1 HIERVAL
8 NATANGQFTANVF
21 LDNTNT
27 ANEVSA
33 QIFSLDGKPVSNVF
47 TTRINKGDSVAL
59 FATTVYAPLLWTSE
73 TPNLYRVVV
82 TLLNNGK
89 PVHTVQERF
98 GFRTVE
104 VRERDGVY
112 INGTKVKFKGV
123 NHHSFWPSSG
133 RALSKRIS
141 LIDVQLMKDMN
152 MNAVRMSH
160 YPADD
165 HFYAVCDSLGL
176 YVLDELAGWHGHYD
190 TELGT
195 QLAKA
200 MIAKNGN
207 HPSIVMWDNGNEGGH
222 NYDLDAVFREAD
234 LQKRPVIHPWEDYGG
249 FDTQHYREYNY
260 GIANYEH
267 GHSIVMPTEFLHG
280 MYDGGHGAG
289 LQDYW
294 EAMWH
299 NPLNAGGFLWDF
311 ADQGVVRRDKNDSID
326 TDKNRG
332 ADGIVGPY
340 RQKEGS
346 YFAIKEIW
354 SPIHVERREITDAF
368 DGKINIENRYFF
380 TNTNQCRFTWL
391 LKNLLDTT
399 KMTATGTIP
408 STDIQPS
415 QKGTLQLTLPSN
427 WKLYDALYVTAY
439 DAHQKEIFT
448 WSFPIIRP
456 ADVVKAMFPADKNE
470 NVKLVEE
477 DTAYTATANGITVRI
492 NKRNGLLLQVQN
504 S

>member
-1 HIERVAL
+1 MKIVIRHVTTCFLIMAAIATSYGQETQIQYLSGTGEDYTVKWQFYCTAGRNSEKWTTIPVPSNWELQGFGTYNYGFAKDSARGKEKGLYKYTFNVPANWKGKKVNIVFEGAMTDTEVKINGQSAGPVHQGSYYRFRYNISNLLNYGKNNLLEVTVAKHAANESVNQAERRGDFWIFGGIFRPVYLEALPVEHIEQVAL

-234 LQKRPVIHPWEDYGG
+234 LQKRPVI
-249 FDTQHYREYNY
+249 
-260 GIANYEH
+260 
-267 GHSIVMPTEFLHG
+267 
-280 MYDGGHGAG
+280 
-289 LQDYW
+289 
-294 EAMWH
+294 
-299 NPLNAGGFLWDF
+299 
-311 ADQGVVRRDKNDSID
+311 
-326 TDKNRG
+326 
-332 ADGIVGPY
+332 
-340 RQKEGS
+340 
-346 YFAIKEIW
+346 
-354 SPIHVERREITDAF
+354 
-368 DGKINIENRYFF
+368 
-380 TNTNQCRFTWL
+380 
-391 LKNLLDTT
+391 
-399 KMTATGTIP
+399 
-408 STDIQPS
+408 
-415 QKGTLQLTLPSN
+415 
-427 WKLYDALYVTAY
+427 
-439 DAHQKEIFT
+439 
-448 WSFPIIRP
+448 
-456 ADVVKAMFPADKNE
+456 
-470 NVKLVEE
+470 
-477 DTAYTATANGITVRI
+477 
-492 NKRNGLLLQVQN
+492 
-504 S
+504 